1 MRCCAAFPRLQTATV
16 LASKVGT
23 PYRFSAA
30 QHSQDFHIVK
40 LPLLEEE
47 VRGID
52 GLKQFSANLIQP
64 YRPASAP
71 SEENRYAPV

>member
-1 MRCCAAFPRLQTATV
+1 M
-16 LASKVGT
+16 
-23 PYRFSAA
+23 
-30 QHSQDFHIVK
+30 K

-52 GLKQFSANLIQP
+52 SLKQFSANLIKP

-71 SEENRYAPV
+71 SEDNRYVLVKSELGVTQIEHG